1 MSKKWTEAH
10 PGSEAIVD
18 HKEFNAGFN
27 AYKSS
32 FNGDLD
38 RTTFPDDL
46 MSRTSVVDGAFHQ
59 VQITNS
65 SDLSSSIDTTLGEST
80 GWRCPSY
87 STYNGGWIQ
96 VDEVAVSKY
105 KEGMCHWEYSFI
117 FFNYIVQSFLGATKY
132 IEVRMVWDDTVVF
145 ESNKITQP
153 IQSTR
158 LVASFPTTGGNHTA
172 KVFVRAAARGN
183 TTYDSLTYGI
193 FHIVCPSH
201 LIIGRWR

>member
-10 PGSEAIVD
+10 PGSSAIVD
-18 HKEFNAGFN
+18 YKEFNAGFN

-38 RTTFPDDL
+38 RTTLPDDFIGE
-46 MSRTSVVDGAFHQ
+46 TSVVAGAFHQ

-65 SDLSSSIDTTLGEST
+65 SDLSSSIDTTLGGSS
-80 GWRCPSY
+80 WRCPSY
-87 STYNGGWIQ
+87 KTYNGGWIQ
-96 VDEVAVSKY
+96 ADEVTVSKF

-117 FFNYIVQSFLGATKY
+117 FFNYIVKSFLGATKY
-132 IEVRMVWDDTVVF
+132 IEVRMVWDDTVVL
-145 ESNKITQP
+145 ESYKISQP

-172 KVFVRAAARGN
+172 KVFVRAPARGLVAHDLV
-183 TTYDSLTYGI
+183 TTPL

>member
-1 MSKKWTEAH
+1 MSKKWTEAS
-10 PGSEAIVD
+10 PENEAIVD
-18 HKEFNAGFN
+18 YKEFNAGFN

-38 RTTFPDDL
+38 RTTLPDDFIGE
-46 MSRTSVVDGAFHQ
+46 TSVVAGAFHQ

-65 SDLSSSIDTTLGEST
+65 SDPTINADTTLDPNS

-87 STYNGGWIQ
+87 ETYNGGWVQI
-96 VDEVAVSKY
+96 DEVTVSKF

-132 IEVRMVWDDTVVF
+132 IEVRMVWDDTVVL
-145 ESNKITQP
+145 ESYKISQP

-158 LVASFPTTGGNHTA
+158 LVASFPTTGGSHTA
-172 KVFVRAAARGN
+172 KVFIRAAPRGDA
-183 TTYDSLTYGI
+183 TYDSLTYGI
-193 FHIVCPSH
+193 FHVVCPSH
-201 LIIGRWR
+201 LFIGRWR